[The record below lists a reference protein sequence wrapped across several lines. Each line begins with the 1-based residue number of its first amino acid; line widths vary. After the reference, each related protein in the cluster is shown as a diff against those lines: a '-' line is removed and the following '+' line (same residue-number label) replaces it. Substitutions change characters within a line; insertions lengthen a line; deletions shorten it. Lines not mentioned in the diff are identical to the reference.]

1 MIVPDGKQ
9 CLFPEI
15 FELREQPDYLENV
28 LTMTG
33 QDSPKKIAV
42 LGSLCGI
49 TSQYWDNFGRRHR
62 TSQATYRDLLS
73 AMGVDWEDPEG
84 LDREIARRRL
94 GSWGALLEPVQVIKP
109 APALAGATVRIWY
122 PGPEPPATVDVSAEM
137 VSDTGAR
144 SRWERRLKVAGR
156 LKSRAVPGGFRV
168 AVRLPLPAGL
178 ELGYYNLILKVR
190 SGGRE
195 ETGRTRLIAAPP
207 QAYAPA
213 WLEDGRRVWG
223 FNLPLYALR
232 SRANWGVGDFADLM
246 AVVRWAGP
254 LGAAFVGVNPLH
266 AAGGRTFADPSPYS
280 PTSRIFLNVL
290 YLSLETAP
298 EMAACRQ
305 AQNLVASPEFQAAK
319 ARLAAAPLVS
329 YGEVRGLKHQVLRLL
344 YETFCADHGAP
355 EAPPRT
361 DRGQEFARFI
371 EAGGESLARFGQF
384 SALADQLAQGD
395 WRRWPGPFQRPESPA
410 VAEFTREHGQEV
422 RFHQY
427 GQWLAATQL
436 GQVGQAAKQQGL
448 PFTLYEDLAL
458 GASPGG
464 FDTWA
469 HQELFAQGPAIGAPP
484 DAFNPQG
491 QNWGL
496 PPLIPERLRASGY
509 QLFIDTLRA
518 NTPIGGML
526 RMDHVMGLF
535 RLLWIPQGVAA
546 ARGAYVTY
554 PAREL
559 LAILALESVRRRALI
574 IGEDLGTVPPRIR
587 RELGKSGVFSYR
599 VFYFERDGNGHF
611 LAPEAYPSRA
621 MATVTTHD
629 LPTLTG
635 FWQGHDLAL
644 KRTLNLYP
652 EARLAETDAAA
663 RDVDRRLLL
672 EDLGHRKL
680 LPEGAASKPEAGES
694 CPRELREAVLEY
706 LAQSEAAL
714 LEVRLE
720 EVFGA
725 PEQQNL
731 PGTQTE
737 HPNWRIKLP
746 LTLEQ
751 MQESPEPARLAA
763 RLNKARSQ

>member
-1 MIVPDGKQ
+1 
-9 CLFPEI
+9 
-15 FELREQPDYLENV
+15 
-28 LTMTG
+28 
-33 QDSPKKIAV
+33 
-42 LGSLCGI
+42 LCGI

-73 AMGVDWEDPEG
+73 AMGVPWEDPET
-84 LDREIARRRL
+84 LDQEIARRRL
-94 GSWGALLEPVQVIKP
+94 GPWGALLSPVQLIKP
-109 APALAGATVRIWY
+109 APAQARATVRVWS
-122 PGPEPPATVDVSAEM
+122 PASEPPAAVDVLGEM
-137 VSDTGAR
+137 VSESGER
-144 SRWERRLKVAGR
+144 YRWERRLKPAGR
-156 LKSRAVPGGFRV
+156 LKNHPVPGGFRV
-168 AVRLPLPAGL
+168 AVPLPLPADL
-178 ELGYYNLILKVR
+178 KLGYYDLTLKVR

-213 WLEDGRRVWG
+213 WLEEGRRAWG

-246 AVVRWAGP
+246 TVIRWVGP

-266 AAGGRTFADPSPYS
+266 AAGGQAYADPSPYS

-290 YLSLETAP
+290 YLSLEAAP
-298 EMAACRQ
+298 EMAACRK
-305 AQNLVASPEFQAAK
+305 AQDLVASQEFQVAK
-319 ARLAAAPLVS
+319 ARLAAATLVP
-329 YGEVRGLKHQVLRLL
+329 YGEVLRLKRRVLELL
-344 YETFCADHGAP
+344 YQTFCEVHSAP
-355 EAPPRT
+355 EGPPRSA
-361 DRGQEFARFI
+361 RGQEFARFVT
-371 EAGGESLARFGQF
+371 AGGESLARFGQF
-384 SALADQLAQGD
+384 SALADHLEQGD
-395 WRRWPGPFQRPESPA
+395 WRHWPAPYQHPESPA
-410 VAEFTREHGQEV
+410 VAEFARKHLREVG
-422 RFHQY
+422 FFQY

-436 GQVGQAAKQQGL
+436 GQVCQEAQKQGL

-469 HQELFAQGPAIGAPP
+469 HQELFARGPAIGAPP

-518 NTPIGGML
+518 NLPPGGML

-535 RLLWIPQGVAA
+535 RLLWIPQGAEA

-599 VFYFERDGNGHF
+599 VFYFERDGNRHF
-611 LAPEAYPSRA
+611 LPPEEYPPRA

-629 LPTLTG
+629 LPTLAG
-635 FWQGHDLAL
+635 FWQGHDLVQ

-652 EARLAETDAAA
+652 EARLAEADAAA
-663 RDVDRRLLL
+663 REQDRHRLLEAL
-672 EDLGHRKL
+672 RRRGLLGD
-680 LPEGAASKPEAGES
+680 GAACEPGAGDS
-694 CPRELREAVLEY
+694 CPLELREAVLEY
-706 LAQSEAAL
+706 LARSKAAL
-714 LEVRLE
+714 MEVRLE
-720 EVFGA
+720 EVFGV

-731 PGTQTE
+731 PGTQKE
-737 HPNWRIKLP
+737 HPNWRIKFP
-746 LTLEQ
+746 LTLDQMEQ
-751 MQESPEPARLAA
+751 APELARLAA
-763 RLNKARSQ
+763 RLNKARGHHDQET